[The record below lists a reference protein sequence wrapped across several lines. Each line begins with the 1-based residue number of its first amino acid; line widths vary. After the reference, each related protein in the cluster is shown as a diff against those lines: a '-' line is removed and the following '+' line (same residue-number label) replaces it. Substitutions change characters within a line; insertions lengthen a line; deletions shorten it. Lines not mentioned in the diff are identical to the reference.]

1 MSARCSLVVNGK
13 AVRVSTGDTPVEAA
27 LAEGMINQTSGLQG
41 AIVFGQASAPGGRRS
56 QRRGHRPEGLMPA
69 LPRAAGPATAG
80 EALQAVKPAQPSRRV
95 GTITQIRHLGPHVV
109 EMVVTITLRLA
120 FEPGH
125 QVQVTIDGHA
135 PLTLSPTL
143 RIDGAAELNELV
155 FHLPIAGGADSPSC
169 ALSHD
174 VGLGAEVKVKG
185 PMGRGYYR
193 PGGGRLVLVA
203 AETGFAPIWAIAR
216 AARYIEPARDVV
228 LIAGAR
234 DPLDL
239 YMRPSLDWLR
249 ATGVGRIVLV
259 ADRTRQR
266 PPDVRPGPLSAHLPS
281 LRTTDVVHVV
291 GDASTV
297 GAVEVLAASAGA
309 RCHPVIL
316 PQNG

>member
-13 AVRVSTGDTPVEAA
+13 AVRISTGETPVEAA
-27 LAEGMINQTSGLQG
+27 MAEGMIASGSGLQG
-41 AIVFGQASAPGGRRS
+41 ANPFGQGLGPAARRAKPRS
-56 QRRGHRPEGLMPA
+56 HRTEAQLPA
-69 LPRAAGPATAG
+69 LPRAAAISLAEPA
-80 EALQAVKPAQPSRRV
+80 KPAMPSNRI
-95 GTITQIRHLGPHVV
+95 GTVTQIRHLGPHVV
-109 EMVVTITLRLA
+109 EVVVTITRRLA

-125 QVQVTIDGHA
+125 QVVVTVAGHA

-155 FHLPIAGGADSPSC
+155 FHLPLDQGTPFA
-169 ALSHD
+169 
-174 VGLGAEVKVKG
+174 LGAEVKVKG
-185 PMGRGYYR
+185 PIGRSFYR

-228 LIAGAR
+228 VIAGAR

-249 ATGVGRIVLV
+249 ATGIGRLVLV
-259 ADRTRQR
+259 ADRSRQR
-266 PPDVRPGPLSAHLPS
+266 PPDVKPGPLSAHLPS

-291 GDASTV
+291 GDRSTV
-297 GAVEVLAASAGA
+297 GAVEVLAAAAGS
-309 RCHPVIL
+309 RCYPVL
-316 PQNG
+316 LTPTG

>member
-13 AVRVSTGDTPVEAA
+13 AVRISTGDTPVEAA
-27 LAEGMINQTSGLQG
+27 LAEGMIGSGSGLHG
-41 AIVFGQASAPGGRRS
+41 ANPFGQGFGPAA
-56 QRRGHRPEGLMPA
+56 RRGKPRSHRAEALMPA
-69 LPRAAGPATAG
+69 LPRSTIALAEPTKPPA
-80 EALQAVKPAQPSRRV
+80 PSRRT
-95 GTITQIRHLGPHVV
+95 GTITQIRPLGPHVI
-109 EMVVTITLRLA
+109 EMVVTITRRLA

-125 QVQVTIDGHA
+125 QVVVTVEGYE

-155 FHLPIAGGADSPSC
+155 FHLPLEHGTDSLATSLAEGLC
-169 ALSHD
+169 
-174 VGLGAEVKVKG
+174 LGAEVKVKG
-185 PMGRGYYR
+185 PIGRGYYR

-228 LIAGAR
+228 MIAGAR

-249 ATGVGRIVLV
+249 ATGIGRIVLV
-259 ADRTRQR
+259 ADRARQR

-297 GAVEVLAASAGA
+297 GAVEVLAAAAGA
-309 RCHPVIL
+309 RCYPVL
-316 PQNG
+316 LTPAR

>member
-13 AVRVSTGDTPVEAA
+13 AVRISTGDTPVEAA
-27 LAEGMINQTSGLQG
+27 LAEGMIASGSGLHG
-41 AIVFGQASAPGGRRS
+41 ANPFGQGSGPATRRGKPRS
-56 QRRGHRPEGLMPA
+56 QRVEALMPA
-69 LPRAAGPATAG
+69 LPRAAAFAPA
-80 EALQAVKPAQPSRRV
+80 EPVKPVAPSRRT
-95 GTITQIRHLGPHVV
+95 GTITQIRQLGPHVV
-109 EMVVTITLRLA
+109 EMVVTITRRLA

-125 QVQVTIDGHA
+125 QVVVTVDGYA

-155 FHLPIAGGADSPSC
+155 FHLPLDYAAGSLAT
-169 ALSHD
+169 ALGD
-174 VGLGAEVKVKG
+174 GVGLGTEVKVKG
-185 PMGRGYYR
+185 PTGRGYYR
-193 PGGGRLVLVA
+193 PGGGRLVLLA

-228 LIAGAR
+228 MIAGAR

-249 ATGVGRIVLV
+249 ATGIGRIVLV
-259 ADRTRQR
+259 ADRSRQR

-297 GAVEVLAASAGA
+297 GAVEVLAAAAGA
-309 RCHPVIL
+309 RCYPVL
-316 PQNG
+316 LTPAG

>member
-1 MSARCSLVVNGK
+1 MSARYSLVVNGK
-13 AVRVSTGDTPVEAA
+13 AVRISTGDTPVEAA
-27 LAEGMINQTSGLQG
+27 MAEGMIGSGNGLQG
-41 AIVFGQASAPGGRRS
+41 VASFGQALAPLSRRP
-56 QRRGHRPEGLMPA
+56 QARRFRS
-69 LPRAAGPATAG
+69 
-80 EALQAVKPAQPSRRV
+80 EALAPLLPQPLALVPSEAAKASLPTRRT
-95 GTITQIRHLGPHVV
+95 GTITDIRALGPHVI
-109 EMVVTITLRLA
+109 EMVVTVSRRLA

-125 QVQVTIDGHA
+125 QVVVTVDGYE

-155 FHLPIAGGADSPSC
+155 FHLPLKNDRTVLAG
-169 ALSHD
+169 ALGET
-174 VGLGAEVKVKG
+174 VALGTEVKVKG
-185 PMGRGYYR
+185 PIGRGFYR

-216 AARYIEPARDVV
+216 AARYIEPAREVV

-249 ATGVGRIVLV
+249 ATGINRIVLV
-259 ADRTRQR
+259 ADRSRQR
-266 PPDVRPGPLSAHLPS
+266 PPDVRPGPLTAHLPS

-309 RCHPVIL
+309 RCYPAL
-316 PQNG
+316 LDPAG